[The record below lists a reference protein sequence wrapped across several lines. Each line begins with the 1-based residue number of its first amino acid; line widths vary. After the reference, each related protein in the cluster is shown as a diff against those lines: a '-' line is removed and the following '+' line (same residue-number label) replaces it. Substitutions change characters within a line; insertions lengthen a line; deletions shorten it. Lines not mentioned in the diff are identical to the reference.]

1 MMVGNMSKTKITL
14 LTWMAVN
21 NDPQALESLLNHLDQ
36 KYIVKKIIYLY
47 QKEYVDKLKNVRQ
60 LSSVITPHELDVK
73 NPTAHKEIYEKIKK
87 EILPLVKDESHLFV
101 NVSSGTPAMHAVW
114 LILYAGGCFPDGT
127 QLVSSQINRNTRV
140 TTCDNVDFPID
151 TYLSE
156 LRKYE
161 RENPN
166 EPVYESEAKSQ
177 ARRDALEQIK
187 VYAGVQGVPILLLG
201 ERGIG
206 KSSVVESFVSTI
218 KKKDVVTVAC
228 GSLDSTLAESTMF
241 GHKKGAFTGA
251 IENHKGLLDDA
262 RGKILFLDEIQD
274 LPKSVQRK
282 LVRTLQD
289 KHHRYRPLGASKE
302 ETADIE
308 LVCASNLSEKELKE
322 KLDSDFYDRIS
333 FYKVELPPLRECRE
347 DLLDDWREVW
357 KSSRLDSSPENAPED
372 ECLMKFFKKSS
383 LPGNFRNLQSVAYQI
398 IAWNGKK
405 SMEEILKDISFEDV
419 ANKKFDIADYPEL
432 QNKKWSEA
440 TKLFQ
445 RSLSKYFCE
454 KCGTQAEAAKKLGC
468 TTKTLQN
475 AMK

>member
-1 MMVGNMSKTKITL
+1 MKNKVVTL
-14 LTWMAVN
+14 LTWCSENHDPDVLKN
-21 NDPQALESLLNHLDQ
+21 VINDLQ
-36 KYIVKKIIYLY
+36 KKNEKIDKIYYLY
-47 QKEYVDKLKNVRQ
+47 QPNQKKKINNIRMNCECMET
-60 LSSVITPHELDVK
+60 ICIELE
-73 NPTAHKEIYEKIKK
+73 NPTDHKKIYDEIKNKV
-87 EILPLVKDESHLFV
+87 LPLVKDNENLVINISP
-101 NVSSGTPAMHAVW
+101 GTPAMHAVW
-114 LILYAGGCFPDGT
+114 LLLFAGGVFSKKT
-127 QLVSSQINRNTRV
+127 RLVSSQFDKKKNITFV
-140 TTCDNVDFPID
+140 DDVDFPIT

-156 LRKYE
+156 LREFE

-187 VYAGVQGVPILLLG
+187 VYAGVQGVPMLLLG

-372 ECLMKFFKKSS
+372 DCLMKFFKKSS

-405 SMEEILKDISFEDV
+405 SMEEILKDIYFENV
-419 ANKKFDIADYPEL
+419 ANKELDIADYPEL

-445 RSLSKYFCE
+445 RSLAKYFCE